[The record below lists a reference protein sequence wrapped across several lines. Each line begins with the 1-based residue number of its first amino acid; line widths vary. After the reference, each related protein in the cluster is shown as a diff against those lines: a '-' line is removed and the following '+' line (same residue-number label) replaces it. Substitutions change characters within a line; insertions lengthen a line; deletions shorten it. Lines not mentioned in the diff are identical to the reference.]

1 MKLDKRVR
9 RLLTSNTV
17 LWTVTTVT
25 TLMLLGF
32 LASNNGDAAAFMV
45 MTGLI
50 VSFFTDNMII
60 VLATALGFAMI
71 YSGSTVDNQKKQSY
85 SYREGFDGKEEEEKE
100 NDSTPTAKK
109 ASSGDSAPGPLQGG
123 DSAKA
128 TIANLEEI
136 LGAGSVDTMSET
148 TKNLLEQQ
156 DALGQKLETILPL
169 VKQGMGMLDKVGG
182 TDGINKMLETLERF
196 SPNKN

>member
-71 YSGSTVDNQKKQSY
+71 YSGSTLDNKKKQNY
-85 SYREGFDGKEEEEKE
+85 SYREGFDGEKEKE
-100 NDSTPTAKK
+100 NDSAPTAKK

-182 TDGINKMLETLERF
+182 TAGINKMLETLERF
-196 SPNKN
+196 SPKKT